1 MPKKGI
7 HACCYERRLTHSSKT
22 IPMKNKKVF
31 IFGSKGISELTPQ
44 FYSKLDEYISEN
56 CSFLVGDCAGVDRAV
71 QVYLQSVDYRN
82 VFVYASFNP
91 VEELCRQVRNN
102 VGAWDVTYVETDKK
116 PGTYEFRR
124 AKDIAMIRDC
134 DESICLWN
142 GKSKGSRQ
150 NMQELGELGKTCQMF
165 P

>member
-1 MPKKGI
+1 M
-7 HACCYERRLTHSSKT
+7 HSGKT
-22 IPMKNKKVF
+22 IPMKNKKIFV
-31 IFGSKGISELTPQ
+31 FGSKEISELTPQ
-44 FYSKLDEYISEN
+44 FCSKLDEYISEN
-56 CSFLVGDCAGVDRAV
+56 FSFLVGDCAGVDRAV
-71 QVYLQSVDYRN
+71 QVYLKSVNYRN
-82 VFVYASFNP
+82 VFVYASLNS
-91 VEELCRQVRNN
+91 EEEPCGQVRNN

-124 AKDIAMIRDC
+124 AKDFAMIRDC

-150 NMQELGELGKTCQMF
+150 NMRELGELGKTCQMF